1 MKQVFRERERDETER
16 DETETRQRD
25 TRQRDTETQRQRQ
38 TETDR
43 QRQTERQSEC
53 LWNMWSI
60 IQAYYIRNISV
71 SSSCLVK

>member
-1 MKQVFRERERDETER
+1 MKQVFRERERER
-16 DETETRQRD
+16 E
-25 TRQRDTETQRQRQ
+25 TRQRDTET
-38 TETDR
+38 ETDRDRQR